1 MPVLQDRI
9 ASRKLDY
16 ERDKDDVTAFL
27 IRNQAYLIYQDE
39 RDVDEA
45 TTKEVFYGEL
55 PATHTY
61 EDKQIIGYFLN
72 GELIGL
78 VDILKH
84 YPKPDTWVTGLM
96 LIEAS
101 KRRQGI
107 GRMIYQQTE
116 AYLLDNEARVAR
128 LGVLEDNIVGKSF
141 WKANGFLG
149 TGAFRWHADK
159 RKILVYEKVIA

>member
-1 MPVLQDRI
+1 MQQDRI

-27 IRNQAYLIYQDE
+27 LRNQAYLIYQDG
-39 RDVDEA
+39 RGVDEA

-78 VDILKH
+78 VDILQH
-84 YPKPDTWVTGLM
+84 YPKPNTWVIGLM
-96 LIEAS
+96 LIEAL

-107 GRMIYQQTE
+107 GRMVYQQTE
-116 AYLLDNEARVAR
+116 AYLLDNEAKVAR
-128 LGVLEDNIVGKSF
+128 LGVLEDNIFGKSF
-141 WKANGFLG
+141 WKANGFWE
-149 TGAFRWHADK
+149 TGAFRWDADK
-159 RKILVYEKVIA
+159 RKILVYEKGIA

>member
-1 MPVLQDRI
+1 MPVQQDRI

-27 IRNQAYLIYQDE
+27 LRNQAYLIYQDG
-39 RDVDEA
+39 RGVDEA

-78 VDILKH
+78 VDILQH
-84 YPKPDTWVTGLM
+84 YPKPNTWVIGLM

-107 GRMIYQQTE
+107 GRMVFQQTE
-116 AYLLDNEARVAR
+116 AYLLDNEAKVAR
-128 LGVLEDNIVGKSF
+128 LGVLEDNIFGKSF
-141 WKANGFLG
+141 WKANGFWE